1 MAITRGVRQLVAEAD
16 AAVKTVT
23 VAAALERQ
31 EAGALIV
38 DLRDIRERAR
48 EGFIP
53 GSFHAPRGMIEF
65 WVDPDSPYFKE
76 TFGEEREFIFH
87 CASGWRSALATKAVQ
102 DMGLAPRLPHRR
114 RIHGLEEGRCAC
126 AADGGRPGTESLTV
140 RQRFLSLC
148 ARSKP
153 TRKMLVL
160 LTSASTALSA
170 KGQRRG
176 AKRPGHDPG

>member
-16 AAVKTVT
+16 AAVVTVT
-23 VAAALERQ
+23 VADALDRQ
-31 EAGALIV
+31 QSGALIV

-76 TFGEEREFIFH
+76 AFGGDREFIFH

-102 DMGLAPRLPHRR
+102 DMGLAPVSHIGGGFTAWKKADAPVLRT
-114 RIHGLEEGRCAC
+114 EDGREPRA
-126 AADGGRPGTESLTV
+126 
-140 RQRFLSLC
+140 
-148 ARSKP
+148 
-153 TRKMLVL
+153 
-160 LTSASTALSA
+160 
-170 KGQRRG
+170 
-176 AKRPGHDPG
+176 

>member
-16 AAVKTVT
+16 AAVETVT

-31 EAGALIV
+31 QGGALIV

-76 TFGEEREFIFH
+76 VFGGDREFIFH

-102 DMGLAPRLPHRR
+102 DMGLAPVSH
-114 RIHGLEEGRCAC
+114 I
-126 AADGGRPGTESLTV
+126 DGGFTAWKKADAPVLRTEDG
-140 RQRFLSLC
+140 REPR
-148 ARSKP
+148 A
-153 TRKMLVL
+153 
-160 LTSASTALSA
+160 
-170 KGQRRG
+170 
-176 AKRPGHDPG
+176 